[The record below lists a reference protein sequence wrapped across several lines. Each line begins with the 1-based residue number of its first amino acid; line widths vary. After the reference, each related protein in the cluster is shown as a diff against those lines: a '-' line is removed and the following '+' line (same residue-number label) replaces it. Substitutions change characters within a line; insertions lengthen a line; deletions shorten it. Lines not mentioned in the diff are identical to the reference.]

1 MWTLDNRGAAAQKVE
16 ASYLTDNM
24 NWNADYVLT
33 VARDEK
39 TADLDGWVTLVNNS
53 GAAYY
58 ERETS
63 ARRRPGSSHVA
74 PTVYRQ

>member
-1 MWTLDNRGAAAQKVE
+1 ME
-16 ASYLTDNM
+16 ASYLANNM

-53 GAAYY
+53 GAAYH
-58 ERETS
+58 EREIA
-63 ARRRPGSSHVA
+63 ARGWRRSSHA
-74 PTVYRQ
+74 AGGA